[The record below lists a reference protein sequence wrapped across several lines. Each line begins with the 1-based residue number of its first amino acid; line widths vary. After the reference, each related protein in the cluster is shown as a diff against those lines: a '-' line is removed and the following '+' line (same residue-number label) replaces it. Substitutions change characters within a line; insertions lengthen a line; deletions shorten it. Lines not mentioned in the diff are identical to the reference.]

1 MNECCCDL
9 CHQSD
14 FETIS
19 NIDRRG
25 DELKTAVCKTCGL
38 VSHAQIPSEQE
49 LRDYYASEYRQDYH
63 GEYHPS
69 TQRVVREWEKGR
81 RILKQLT
88 PYLEEGDKVFEIGAG
103 IGCTVKNFELG
114 GYESNG
120 CEPGEGFANYS
131 SNVLKT
137 TVVPGELKNLPRTST
152 YDFVLLVHVLEHLS
166 SPTSTL
172 RHIWQMLNPGGRLYV
187 EVPNYT
193 APHAAPGQ
201 AFHFA
206 HLYNF
211 NPATLRMIGQSCGF
225 EVTQLTH
232 DRQKNLGM
240 VMHRVEK
247 ENAMIDQRGYEMSIH
262 TARKN
267 TWFSYHCR
275 WRYLT
280 DRIQRLYDRTVC
292 RISSDAK
299 LKTILADIETH
310 QANKAPAMKK
320 AA

>member
-1 MNECCCDL
+1 MNERCCDL
-9 CHQSD
+9 CNQTE

-25 DELKTAVCKTCGL
+25 DALETAVCTTCGL
-38 VSHAQIPSEQE
+38 VSHAQMPTEQE
-49 LRDYYASEYRQDYH
+49 LRDYYANEYRQDYH

-81 RILKQLT
+81 RILKLLT
-88 PYLEEGDKVFEIGAG
+88 PYLREGDEVFEIGAG
-103 IGCTVKNFELG
+103 IGCTVKNFELA

-131 SNVLKT
+131 SSELKT
-137 TVVPGELKNLPRTST
+137 TVVPGELKDLPRTST
-152 YDFVLLVHVLEHLS
+152 HDFVLLVHVLEHLS

-172 RHIWQMLNPGGRLYV
+172 RHIWQMLRPGGRLYV

-193 APHAAPGQ
+193 APHAAPGK

-206 HLYNF
+206 HTYNF

-240 VMHRVEK
+240 VMHRVEN
-247 ENAMIDQRGYEMSIH
+247 EDTTIDPRGYKTSIH

-275 WRYLT
+275 LGYLT
-280 DRIQRLYDRTVC
+280 DRFHRLYDRTVC
-292 RISSDAK
+292 RIGSDSK
-299 LKTILADIETH
+299 LKKIMAQIEAH
-310 QANKAPAMKK
+310 QGKPAAEVKR